1 MGLAFCQRDELV
13 RCVPKSCQHVAA
25 PLPPKGRSPCGHLTH
40 MHRRPRAMR
49 SVMRARRFGGDVAR
63 RANPQPPFSG
73 TLCQV
78 RMRQRIIYSTVTRA
92 PSALAALA
100 PHTHA
105 PRARSCWTFA
115 TTSALSDRLRI
126 HSRGAINVLL
136 SAQNWLLL

>member
-13 RCVPKSCQHVAA
+13 RCVPKSCQHV
-25 PLPPKGRSPCGHLTH
+25 
-40 MHRRPRAMR
+40 
-49 SVMRARRFGGDVAR
+49 
-63 RANPQPPFSG
+63 